1 MFKFSLLLLLGLH
14 TIQATEIELKRYTI
28 SELEMMAKKK
38 EWANIVLF
46 IKDIPKADQD
56 LQWNR
61 LLERASVGYV
71 TDLKKGEFPE
81 VERVMHDLLVEF
93 PTLRK
98 SHQFESIR
106 NEILLSGFQN
116 CFSRASDGPF
126 CAKEGMKQ
134 MQNEFSSE
142 ELRQR
147 LGQLISKKHP
157 DSKIELCQ
165 IFKSYKEH
173 KGFFEKY
180 CLEIKEKNR
189 G

>member
-1 MFKFSLLLLLGLH
+1 MVKFSLFFLLGL
-14 TIQATEIELKRYTI
+14 QALRATEIEVKRYTM
-28 SELEMMAKKK
+28 SELEVMAKKK

-56 LQWNR
+56 LQWNS

-71 TDLKKGEFPE
+71 TDLKKGEFSE
-81 VERVMHDLLVEF
+81 VERVIHDLLVEF

-98 SHQFESIR
+98 SLQFERIR

-116 CFSRASDGPF
+116 CFSRASDSPF

-134 MQNEFSSE
+134 MQTEFSSE
-142 ELRQR
+142 ELRQK

-157 DSKIELCQ
+157 DSKNELCR
-165 IFKSYKEH
+165 IFKSYKEQ
-173 KGFFEKY
+173 KGFFERY
-180 CLEIKEKNR
+180 CVEPKEKNK